1 MLVAVRTLVHLR
13 YFLKAAVLHYF
24 PSRVLLDA
32 AVLRCCLFPVHC
44 SRFTTSIE
52 TRVVVV
58 YSCCLH
64 KISIHYGCSTTSTEL
79 AFGSDSRACDV
90 TNPCSLR
97 NFLKAAVLHYF
108 PSRVQLCL
116 LRCVPSLTYGNT
128 QRLDGMHLHSDELFS
143 ESRHLALLPFR
154 SSGVLFK
161 VFPAPGGSWF
171 LDFFGQVKG
180 HGKDSF
186 GAQASQVI
194 GEGGTVECYP
204 PNIGEGFGVL
214 SPDLRQDQTFCRY
227 GLLVLLFRAP
237 PGVSGRGHG
246 R

>member
-1 MLVAVRTLVHLR
+1 MLFFGNNLGLDGIHLR
-13 YFLKAAVLHYF
+13 
-24 PSRVLLDA
+24 
-32 AVLRCCLFPVHC
+32 
-44 SRFTTSIE
+44 
-52 TRVVVV
+52 
-58 YSCCLH
+58 
-64 KISIHYGCSTTSTEL
+64 
-79 AFGSDSRACDV
+79 
-90 TNPCSLR
+90 
-97 NFLKAAVLHYF
+97 
-108 PSRVQLCL
+108 
-116 LRCVPSLTYGNT
+116 
-128 QRLDGMHLHSDELFS
+128 SDELFS
-143 ESRHLALLPFR
+143 VGRCLALLPFR
-154 SSGVLFK
+154 SGGILFK

-237 PGVSGRGHG
+237 PGVFGRGHE